1 MSTANFFVFPKTL
14 RRMHQGPLGVYI
26 DEFAALLQQQGYSRM
41 WACVMIRL
49 VADFSRW
56 LYRRYLGAEDVDADR
71 LKRFLAHRK
80 RTRTVGLGDPATLRK
95 MLALLHKKG
104 VVRLAGPPKSLNAC
118 ERACEDFWRYLVQQ
132 CGLSTITLKCYRPW
146 ISRFLAE
153 RFQAGPVEFKALV
166 AADITGFVQRHS
178 RDQSHSGAQ
187 HLVTALRAF
196 LRYLQHKGEIAID
209 LAACVPAVANWSFS
223 ALPKFLL
230 PDQVEQVL
238 DHCNRATVA
247 GRRDYAILL
256 LLARLGLRAGEVAAL
271 RLDDIDWEQSQLSMR
286 SKGRRRA
293 LLPLPA
299 DVGQAICDYLTAG
312 RPPCTDR
319 HVFIREH
326 APVAGLADATSISAL
341 VKRALRRAGIDSPR
355 KGAHLFRHSLA
366 TEMLKQG
373 ASLREIGEVLRHRN
387 PDTTQNY
394 AKVDISALQGLAL
407 PWPGGA

>member
-1 MSTANFFVFPKTL
+1 MSAAAFFKFSSTL

-26 DEFAALLQQQGYSRM
+26 DEFAALLQQQGYSRHSS
-41 WACVMIRL
+41 CEMIRV
-49 VADFSRW
+49 VADFSHW
-56 LYRRYLGAEDVDADR
+56 LCRRYLGAEDIDADR

-80 RTRTVGLGDPATLRK
+80 RTRTVGRGDPAALQK
-95 MLALLHKKG
+95 MLGLLHAKG
-104 VVRLAGPPKSLNAC
+104 VVRLARPPRRLSPC
-118 ERACEDFWRYLVQQ
+118 ERACEDFQRDLVQQ
-132 CGLSTITLKCYRPW
+132 CGLSPATLKCYQPW
-146 ISRFLAE
+146 ISTFLTE
-153 RFQAGPVEFKALV
+153 RFQDGPVEFKALC

-178 RDQSHSGAQ
+178 RDQSHSSAQ

-196 LRYLQHKGEIAID
+196 LHHLRRRGEIAID

-238 DHCNRATVA
+238 DGCNRATVA
-247 GRRDYAILL
+247 GRRDCAILL

-271 RLDDIDWEQSQLSMR
+271 RLDDIDWEQGQLSIR
-286 SKGRRRA
+286 SKGSRWT

-312 RPPCTDR
+312 RPPCADR
-319 HVFIREH
+319 HVFIRER
-326 APVAGLADATSISAL
+326 APMAGLAHTTGISAL
-341 VKRALRRAGIDSPR
+341 VKRALLRAGIDSPH

-373 ASLREIGEVLRHRN
+373 VSLREIGEVLRHRN
-387 PDTTQNY
+387 PDTTQIY
-394 AKVDISALQGLAL
+394 AKVNISALQGLAL